1 MNKKDIINNSFESHI
16 NLLSNMKEDF
26 LEIIDIASQEIVNL
40 DYKKKY
46 NFLVWKWRKCFSGK
60 PPFS

>member
-40 DYKKKY
+40 DYKKK
-46 NFLVWKWRKCFSGK
+46 
-60 PPFS
+60 